1 MSGLSPSADD
11 PRFDVDALMRQA
23 KAEMDAEIA
32 QFGEPL
38 PTLADVAQAAY
49 DHFGAGNDALDR
61 GDYAKASEHLRL
73 AVEAGIEEAR
83 CQLDEAVAWYHLN
96 MPNTDPEGPE
106 Q

>member
-1 MSGLSPSADD
+1 MSDSSPSPDD
-11 PRFDVDALMRQA
+11 PRFDVDELMRRA
-23 KAEMDAEIA
+23 TAEMDAEIA

-61 GDYAKASEHLRL
+61 GDYAKACEHLSL

-83 CQLDEAVAWYHLN
+83 CQLDEAIAWYHLN
-96 MPNTDPEGPE
+96 TPTTDPEGPE